1 MEAGEVAH
9 KWQWQKVR
17 VKNQRG
23 LHLAGLLYGNPQLT
37 DQLLIIAHGFTGSKE
52 GGGQAVAMAEA
63 LGSLGYGAFLFDFAG
78 CGESEGE
85 FKDTSLSNH
94 IGDLRAVFDYCRF
107 IGFSTI
113 VLAGRS
119 FGGNGALCFA
129 SLEKAVAGV
138 CAWATPAEPWKLFS
152 RLLQRARR
160 LPGGILELS
169 GANGQVLHLKDAFLT
184 DLAQYDLIQAASRV
198 GPRPLLIIHGDQDE
212 LVPVSDAYLLAEAA
226 AQPKRLIVVPGG
238 DHQFSN
244 HYEQAW
250 LALGNWIAEW
260 FPSQA
265 GQN

>member
-1 MEAGEVAH
+1 MAP
-9 KWQWQKVR
+9 KWHWQKVR

-23 LHLAGLLYGNPQLT
+23 FHLAGLLYGSPRVTGQMV
-37 DQLLIIAHGFTGSKE
+37 IIAHGFTGSKE
-52 GGGQAVAMAEA
+52 GGGRAVAMAEA
-63 LGSLGYGAFLFDFAG
+63 LGTLGYGAFLFDFAG

-85 FKDTSLSNH
+85 FRDISLSNH
-94 IGDLRAVFDYCRF
+94 IGDLRAVFDYCRSS
-107 IGFSTI
+107 GFSTI

-129 SLEKAVAGV
+129 AMEKAVAGV

-169 GANGQVLHLKDAFLT
+169 GANGQVLHLRDAFLA
-184 DLAQYDLIQAASRV
+184 DLAQHDLIQAAARV
-198 GPRPLLIIHGDQDE
+198 GPRPLLVIHGDQDE

-226 AQPKRLIVVPGG
+226 AEPKRLIVVSGG

-244 HYEQAW
+244 HYQQAW
-250 LALGNWIAEW
+250 LALGNWLTEC

-265 GQN
+265 SQN